1 MTKYKSNTYFHCFF
15 HVFVSVWMKF
25 GSVKHCYDDLL
36 LMGQISA
43 IAFTYLDRVNGFL
56 LVTKSSSFNAKMRK
70 TLFSILKITLRDCTN
85 LFLGSLFAVKRLM
98 LTPSL
103 TLATN
108 RASSLAFFGFVIFLT
123 FLRASLSDSL
133 SDARLRNSELFS
145 TANVGCVNLTIFC
158 SGGVHSQCYQIG
170 FLKLFR

>member
-15 HVFVSVWMKF
+15 HVFVSVGMKF

-43 IAFTYLDRVNGFL
+43 IAFTYLNRVNGFL

-70 TLFSILKITLRDCTN
+70 TLFSILKITLRTCTN

-133 SDARLRNSELFS
+133 SDEAFFLEVDFFEGGIVDDDVDFNVFRIKDVLF
-145 TANVGCVNLTIFC
+145 T
-158 SGGVHSQCYQIG
+158 G
-170 FLKLFR
+170 FN